1 MMDKFK
7 KFILLP
13 LILSNNMSNV
23 ILRCVARSL
32 SISIYAILIAIL
44 IMSIVAVIHLL
55 FWTVFALTGN
65 NLLLANLL
73 TAILVVSSFIAAMVE
88 FI

>member
-1 MMDKFK
+1 
-7 KFILLP
+7 
-13 LILSNNMSNV
+13 
-23 ILRCVARSL
+23 
-32 SISIYAILIAIL
+32 
-44 IMSIVAVIHLL
+44 MSIVAVIHLL

-73 TAILVVSSFIAAMVE
+73 TAILVVSSFIAAAVE